1 MIFLFFLKSWFP
13 LNSIFKQIPNTV
25 YTNCF
30 QQRKHFFVFLHYF
43 FLHIN
48 IHSEA
53 LYRSALDSDPLYIDA
68 LLGLAELLWHSRNEL
83 EAAEQLYKRAAL
95 IAESTNVGQAAKKSK
110 GGSEISSAS
119 VSSRNSKSSVLSS
132 RGSSSSGPAPRG
144 SRILVA
150 TGKFQ

>member
-1 MIFLFFLKSWFP
+1 M
-13 LNSIFKQIPNTV
+13 
-25 YTNCF
+25 
-30 QQRKHFFVFLHYF
+30 
-43 FLHIN
+43 
-48 IHSEA
+48 
-53 LYRSALDSDPLYIDA
+53 YRSALDSDPLYIDA

-150 TGKFQ
+150 TGKLKNQKLKCSKLSL

>member
-1 MIFLFFLKSWFP
+1 M
-13 LNSIFKQIPNTV
+13 
-25 YTNCF
+25 
-30 QQRKHFFVFLHYF
+30 LHY
-43 FLHIN
+43 N
-48 IHSEA
+48 IYSEA

-110 GGSEISSAS
+110 GGSEVSSAS
-119 VSSRNSKSSVLSS
+119 VSSRNSKGSSVLSS

-150 TGKFQ
+150 TGMSNLK